1 MRRYIKEILYRCY
14 RNSGIFLPF
23 FGTADLSYRDIL
35 RGKQQSVIVDT
46 TKQEHKIAG
55 GKTDGKI

>member
-46 TKQEHKIAG
+46 TKQEHKIG
-55 GKTDGKI
+55 SVK